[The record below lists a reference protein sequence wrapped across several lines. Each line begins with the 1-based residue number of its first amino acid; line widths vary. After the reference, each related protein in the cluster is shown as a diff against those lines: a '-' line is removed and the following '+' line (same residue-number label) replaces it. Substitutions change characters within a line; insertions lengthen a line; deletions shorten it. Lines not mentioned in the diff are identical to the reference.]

1 MAALCISLTEPSNVD
16 IVDRMTD
23 LADLADVFEIRG
35 DLVQEVDLL
44 TLLRAKTRK
53 LIFTARAASEGGGMA
68 DDDPRRHSL
77 LHQAIRRGYDYV
89 DIEYRS
95 GFFDLMTEKAGK
107 GLIVSFHDIHGTPQ
121 DLDLLYEGMCKAGAD
136 IVKIAVT
143 PRTLVDVGRIL
154 TLMRKHVGAPTPLV
168 AMALGPMGA
177 ITRILGPKFG
187 SPLTYA
193 SAAPGHEAAPGQI
206 PAADLS
212 RIYRLK
218 SINAETKVYGLLGS
232 SVMRSL
238 SPAMHNRGFEARGL
252 NSVFVPLQADSAA
265 AFFEALPHLGLS
277 GFSVTRPFKVEV
289 ADRVHSMD
297 ASSAQSRS
305 VNTVS
310 ISPGGLL
317 EGASTDGIGVIA
329 PLLKRGG
336 VTGKK
341 VIILGAG
348 GAARAAGS
356 ALRECGA
363 KVRIVARDLV
373 KAARVA
379 GDVGGES
386 GDLSDLVTVPWDILL
401 NATPMGGGEF
411 FEQTLV
417 PAPALRSG
425 AIVFDMVYDPLE
437 TRLLREAAEAGCV
450 TISGFEMLLAQ
461 ATAQFEIWTG
471 TEAPEEAMSTAALL
485 LIQARAEQEAGS

>member
-1 MAALCISLTEPSNVD
+1 
-16 IVDRMTD
+16 MTD
-23 LADLADVFEIRG
+23 LAALADVFEIRG
-35 DLVQEVDLL
+35 DLIEDVDLL
-44 TLLRAKTRK
+44 TLLRANAKTHK

-68 DDDPRRHSL
+68 DDDPRRHAL
-77 LHQAIRRGYDYV
+77 LHQAIRRGFDYV
-89 DIEYRS
+89 DVEYRS

-107 GLIVSFHDIHGTPQ
+107 GLIVSFHDVDGTPQ
-121 DLDLLYEGMCKAGAD
+121 DLDLLYEGMCKTGAD

-143 PRTLVDVGRIL
+143 PRSMADVGRVM
-154 TLMRKHVGAPTPLV
+154 TLMRRHVGAPTPLV

-187 SPLTYA
+187 APLTYA
-193 SAAPGHEAAPGQI
+193 SAIHGREAAPGQI
-206 PAADLS
+206 PAGEMESLY
-212 RIYRLK
+212 RIR
-218 SINAETKVYGLLGS
+218 SIDAQTKVYGLLGA
-232 SVMRSL
+232 SVARSL
-238 SPAMHNRGFEARGL
+238 SPVMHNRAFAEKGL
-252 NSVFVPLQADSAA
+252 NAVFVPLQADSAA

-297 ASSAQSRS
+297 AASTQSHS
-305 VNTVS
+305 VNTVTVT
-310 ISPGGLL
+310 PGGLL
-317 EGASTDGIGVIA
+317 EGSSTDGIGVIA

-336 VTGKK
+336 IKGKQ

-348 GAARAAGS
+348 GASRAAAA

-363 KVRIVARDLV
+363 RVRIIARDVL
-373 KAARVA
+373 KASEVA
-379 GDVGGES
+379 TDVGCDS
-386 GDLSDLVTVPWDILL
+386 GDLSALVTTPWDILV
-401 NATPMGGGEF
+401 NATPVGGGEF

-417 PAPALRSG
+417 PAVALRPG

-471 TEAPEEAMSTAALL
+471 MEAPEEAMSTAALL
-485 LIQARAEQEAGS
+485 LIQARAEQEAAR